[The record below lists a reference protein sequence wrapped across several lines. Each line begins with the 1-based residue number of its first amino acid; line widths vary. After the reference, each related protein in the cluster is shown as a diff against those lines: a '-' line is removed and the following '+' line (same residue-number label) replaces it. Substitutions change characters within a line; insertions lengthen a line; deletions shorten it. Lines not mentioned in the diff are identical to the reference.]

1 MQEIAQYPYFQITSA
16 EYVKKIFF
24 PGYIFNQL
32 SIFRLSLLN
41 CIVEF
46 TLKLASMMKR
56 ASRLR
61 IADHSICFSGFY
73 SLSLHSL
80 TGSSRALT
88 CVIQYF
94 LHPLAAN

>member
-61 IADHSICFSGFY
+61 IADHSICFSGFILY
-73 SLSLHSL
+73 PYI
-80 TGSSRALT
+80 ALPVLPRHLPALFSIF
-88 CVIQYF
+88 CI
-94 LHPLAAN
+94 H